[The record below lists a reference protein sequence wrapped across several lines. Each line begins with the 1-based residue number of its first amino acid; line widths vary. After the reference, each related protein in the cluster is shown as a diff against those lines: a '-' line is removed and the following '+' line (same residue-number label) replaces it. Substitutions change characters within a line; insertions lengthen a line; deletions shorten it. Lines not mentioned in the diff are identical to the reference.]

1 MDRLWIVDGHAAFFR
16 AYHAIRGGMT
26 SPVTGEPTHLVYGF
40 TGTLLNMIRT
50 HQPTK
55 LVVVIDAAGDTETFR
70 TKLYADYKA
79 NRDEAPEDFGPQVE
93 RCLELLRLMRIPV
106 FGLEGVEADDTIASI
121 ITQCAAKHSD
131 LAIRIASRDKDLTQL
146 CSPRVDMFDA
156 MKDALVTPS
165 DVFKTEGVEPHM
177 VGDILALMGDTADN
191 IPGVPGIGPKTAAK
205 LIIEHGDLEGLY
217 EALPGLKG
225 KKMQAIGEHRET
237 TALARQLVELKRD
250 LDTGFDLDDA
260 DFDGGQIDLEGLD
273 GLCRQLGFNTYPRSF
288 RELAGAEASAP
299 EAPATEAVP
308 TSRKSSAAPDPIDGG
323 LFGAAEAEAEPT
335 TPKASLGNYRCLC
348 TAEEV
353 QAYAQEL
360 LGVDRFAFDT
370 ETTSLRAREAA
381 LVGLS
386 FSTKAGEAVYIPVD
400 SPDPSQHLGLSEVL
414 DMLQPVLAQE
424 GIRKVAHNLKYDLQ
438 ILRGAGFEVVGPF
451 GDTMISSYLL
461 DSTRSSHGLDAL
473 SLGLLGMEMTPI
485 STLIGKGKSQIGFA
499 EVPLDKAADYAAED
513 ADATLRLDDLLQPKL
528 VAEDLDR
535 LAQDVELPL
544 VEVLA
549 EMEWNGI
556 GVDLTE
562 LARQQVRLQDRI
574 EEIAAEVAAHAP
586 HPFNPDSPKQLSAAL
601 FNAEDADAPGLGLKP
616 IKKGKS
622 GTPSTD
628 LEVLEKLRDDPGVD
642 TPIPAL
648 VIEYRQLTKLVGT
661 YLASLPEHVCEATGR
676 IHASF
681 HQAVAS
687 TGRLSSSD
695 PNLQNIPIRTDVGRE
710 IRRAFVA
717 DEGNLLVTADY
728 SQIELRI
735 LAHLSG
741 DPALRE
747 AFELGAD
754 IHTAVAS
761 QTFDV
766 EPEEVDDTQRSTAKM
781 INFGIVYGITAFGL
795 SRRLNHAISPGEAQQ
810 VIDDYK
816 ARFVGIDRFL
826 AACVQEA
833 KDTGYV
839 RTILGRRRP
848 IEGIDQRN
856 PMLRQRAERYAIN
869 TVVQG
874 SAADLIKVAMV
885 DVHRRLPKAFPEAR
899 LLLQIHDELV
909 LECPSGQA
917 EALRDFVVQAMAG
930 AMPDLEVPITA
941 GSSIGAT
948 WIEAK

>member
-1 MDRLWIVDGHAAFFR
+1 
-16 AYHAIRGGMT
+16 
-26 SPVTGEPTHLVYGF
+26 
-40 TGTLLNMIRT
+40 
-50 HQPTK
+50 
-55 LVVVIDAAGDTETFR
+55 
-70 TKLYADYKA
+70 
-79 NRDEAPEDFGPQVE
+79 
-93 RCLELLRLMRIPV
+93 
-106 FGLEGVEADDTIASI
+106 
-121 ITQCAAKHSD
+121 
-131 LAIRIASRDKDLTQL
+131 
-146 CSPRVDMFDA
+146 
-156 MKDALVTPS
+156 
-165 DVFKTEGVEPHM
+165 
-177 VGDILALMGDTADN
+177 
-191 IPGVPGIGPKTAAK
+191 
-205 LIIEHGDLEGLY
+205 
-217 EALPGLKG
+217 
-225 KKMQAIGEHRET
+225 
-237 TALARQLVELKRD
+237 
-250 LDTGFDLDDA
+250 
-260 DFDGGQIDLEGLD
+260 
-273 GLCRQLGFNTYPRSF
+273 
-288 RELAGAEASAP
+288 
-299 EAPATEAVP
+299 
-308 TSRKSSAAPDPIDGG
+308 
-323 LFGAAEAEAEPT
+323 
-335 TPKASLGNYRCLC
+335 
-348 TAEEV
+348 
-353 QAYAQEL
+353 
-360 LGVDRFAFDT
+360 
-370 ETTSLRAREAA
+370 
-381 LVGLS
+381 
-386 FSTKAGEAVYIPVD
+386 
-400 SPDPSQHLGLSEVL
+400 
-414 DMLQPVLAQE
+414 
-424 GIRKVAHNLKYDLQ
+424 
-438 ILRGAGFEVVGPF
+438 
-451 GDTMISSYLL
+451 
-461 DSTRSSHGLDAL
+461 
-473 SLGLLGMEMTPI
+473 
-485 STLIGKGKSQIGFA
+485 
-499 EVPLDKAADYAAED
+499 
-513 ADATLRLDDLLQPKL
+513 
-528 VAEDLDR
+528 
-535 LAQDVELPL
+535 
-544 VEVLA
+544 
-549 EMEWNGI
+549 MEWNGI

-948 WIEAK
+948 WIEAKLLPAVRYESDSGW